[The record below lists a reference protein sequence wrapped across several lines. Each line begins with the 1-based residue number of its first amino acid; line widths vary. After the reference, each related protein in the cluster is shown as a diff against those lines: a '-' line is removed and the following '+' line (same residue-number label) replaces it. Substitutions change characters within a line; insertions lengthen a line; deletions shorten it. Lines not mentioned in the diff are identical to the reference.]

1 MSTLNAVSAPVRAAG
16 RLVEKWFFAPADP
29 RAYAAMRIAYAVTA
43 FCVLVNFWKLRLN
56 LLSASGFFGGAS
68 VNDPATFNV
77 FLWARS
83 DGAVTAVTLG
93 AALAILCL
101 GLGVLPRVSAI
112 ATYVWVISYSSTATV
127 ATCGWDTILRVL
139 GFVMIVSPTVR
150 TWSVGKAAANESPPV
165 YGLRLAQW
173 QMMLIYVCTVWLK
186 APDQYWRNGDTI
198 QYFLMSMFARFPTA
212 GAARLG
218 VVGGLLAYGTLLIE
232 ASVPFL
238 LWMRKTRW
246 LGVFLGASLHVG
258 IAIVSKLALFSLAM
272 APFYVSF
279 FERQDFDRMARIL
292 GKLAPAPPRR
302 PASAAR
308 AEPT

>member
-1 MSTLNAVSAPVRAAG
+1 MSAMNGLLAPIKAAG
-16 RLVEKWFFAPADP
+16 GLVERWFFAPADP
-29 RAYAAMRIAYAVTA
+29 RAYGAMRIAYAFTA
-43 FCVLVNFWKLRLN
+43 LCVLINFWRLRLN
-56 LLSASGFFGGAS
+56 LLAASGFFGGAS
-68 VNDPATFNV
+68 VSDPATVNV

-83 DGAVTAVTLG
+83 DAAVTAVTLG
-93 AALAILCL
+93 AALAIVCL

-112 ATYVWVISYSSTATV
+112 ATYIWVISYTSTATV

-150 TWSVGKAAANESPPV
+150 TWCLGKRAGTESPPV

-186 APDQYWRNGDTI
+186 APDPYWRNGDTI

-212 GAARLG
+212 GAAHLG
-218 VVGGLLAYGTLLIE
+218 AAGGLLAYGTLLIE

-246 LGVFLGASLHVG
+246 LGVCLGASLHIG
-258 IAIVSKLALFSLAM
+258 IAVASKLALFSLAM

-279 FERQDFDRMARIL
+279 FEREDFDALDRIF
-292 GKLAPAPPRR
+292 RR
-302 PASAAR
+302 LVPISSRSPASVAR
-308 AEPT
+308 AEST